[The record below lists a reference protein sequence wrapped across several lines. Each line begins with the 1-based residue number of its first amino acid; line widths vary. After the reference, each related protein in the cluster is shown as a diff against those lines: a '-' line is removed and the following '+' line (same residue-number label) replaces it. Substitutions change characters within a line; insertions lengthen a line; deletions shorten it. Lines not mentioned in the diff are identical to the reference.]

1 MCKLCEG
8 KLDYAR
14 IEEGWLYIESE
25 INKVYDMTFPCSYCP
40 WCGEKINNERMMPR
54 IVTHHMKEE
63 MREQEAESYD
73 PSEDLC

>member
-25 INKVYDMTFPCSYCP
+25 IDKVYDMTFPCSYCP
-40 WCGEKINNERMMPR
+40 WCGEKMPDERMMPR
-54 IVTHHMKEE
+54 ITPRSWKHQMQ
-63 MREQEAESYD
+63 EQEAEN
-73 PSEDLC
+73 EEV